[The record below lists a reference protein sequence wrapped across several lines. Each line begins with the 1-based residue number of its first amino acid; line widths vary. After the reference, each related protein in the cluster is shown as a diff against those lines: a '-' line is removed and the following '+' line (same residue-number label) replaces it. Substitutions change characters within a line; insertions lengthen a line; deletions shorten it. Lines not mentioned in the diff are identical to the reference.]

1 MSNFL
6 DETTELLRRT
16 PEVATLL
23 VDLPESWTQTPEVA
37 QVFAGM
43 AGSRDTD
50 VGPWKA
56 YLGTLLRR
64 EDPAAVAG

>member
-37 QVFAGM
+37 QVFA
-43 AGSRDTD
+43 D

>member
-23 VDLPESWTQTPEVA
+23 VGLPESWTQTPEVA
-37 QVFAGM
+37 QVFA
-43 AGSRDTD
+43 D

>member
-6 DETTELLRRT
+6 DETMELLRRT

-23 VDLPESWTQTPEVA
+23 VGLPESWTQTPEVA
-37 QVFAGM
+37 QVFA
-43 AGSRDTD
+43 D

>member
-23 VDLPESWTQTPEVA
+23 VGLPESWPQTPEVA
-37 QVFAGM
+37 QVFA
-43 AGSRDTD
+43 D

>member
-6 DETTELLRRT
+6 DETMELLRRT

-23 VDLPESWTQTPEVA
+23 VGLRESWTQTPQVA
-37 QVFAGM
+37 QVFA
-43 AGSRDTD
+43 D

-64 EDPAAVAG
+64 EDPATVAG

>member
-64 EDPAAVAG
+64 EDPATVAG